1 MQPPSDRTAVKR
13 SRDRGVYDA
22 DVIHSILDEALICHV
37 GFSTANGWPIVIPTI
52 HARVGDVLYLH
63 GSPASQLMGT
73 TDEVEICVTAT
84 IVDGIVAARSA
95 FHHSMNYRSVMVF
108 GKPRRVTDQAE
119 RDVAF
124 EAIVNHVIPGRSD
137 EIRGPNEKENKGT
150 RLIAI
155 DISEASAKVRTGPPV
170 DEPEDMDSGI
180 WAGIIPLRTV
190 AGTPEPD
197 PDLEGSLA
205 VPPSISGYR
214 AN

>member
-1 MQPPSDRTAVKR
+1 M
-13 SRDRGVYDA
+13 YD
-22 DVIHSILDEALICHV
+22 VETIHNILDEAMICHV
-37 GFSTANGWPIVIPTI
+37 AFTTKSGSPMAIPTI

-63 GSPASQLMGT
+63 GSPASHLMRT
-73 TDEVEICVTAT
+73 SDDVEICVTVT
-84 IVDGIVAARSA
+84 ILDGIVAARSA

-108 GKPRRVTDQAE
+108 GSPRRVTDPDE
-119 RDVAF
+119 RDMAF
-124 EAIVNHVIPGRSD
+124 EAIVNHVIPGRSE

-170 DEPEDMDSGI
+170 DEPEDMNTGI
-180 WAGIIPLRTV
+180 WAGVIPIRTV

-197 PDLEGSLA
+197 PDLEDGLA